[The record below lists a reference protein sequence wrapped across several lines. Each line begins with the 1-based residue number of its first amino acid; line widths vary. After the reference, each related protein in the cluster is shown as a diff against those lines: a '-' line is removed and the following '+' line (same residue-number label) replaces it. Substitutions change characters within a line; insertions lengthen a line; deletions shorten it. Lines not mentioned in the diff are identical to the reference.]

1 MQKFPLFH
9 QIFITSI
16 VSPDMRYLK
25 CLPCAIRIIQS
36 AREIAAVFGIS
47 YLLREMSKTSWNEK
61 ISLYARFHA
70 RRKFTCQ
77 DSKKFWGTFKMS
89 KISKGWFC
97 FEPFKIKKLSCKK
110 WCFWKSWSKLLA
122 WTFWSA
128 TWAFPCRVHAAVGVL
143 ISDLEWSKRFHMQN
157 YLLK

>member
-1 MQKFPLFH
+1 
-9 QIFITSI
+9 
-16 VSPDMRYLK
+16 
-25 CLPCAIRIIQS
+25 
-36 AREIAAVFGIS
+36 
-47 YLLREMSKTSWNEK
+47 MSKTSWNEK

-97 FEPFKIKKLSCKK
+97 FEPFKRKKLSCKK

-128 TWAFPCRVHAAVGVL
+128 TCAFPCRVHAAVGVL

-157 YLLK
+157 YISITFTKISDKFNHAVSFSHSDVVLFQIRFGNETQLIAKGTNRS